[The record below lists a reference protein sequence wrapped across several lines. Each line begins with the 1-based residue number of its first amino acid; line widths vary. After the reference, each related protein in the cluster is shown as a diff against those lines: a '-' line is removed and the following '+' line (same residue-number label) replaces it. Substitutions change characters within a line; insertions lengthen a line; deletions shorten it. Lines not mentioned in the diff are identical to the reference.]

1 MSKQVKYH
9 VAGRF
14 EGQFK
19 TLQDLALK
27 SGEPFP
33 EGSKHLIRV
42 YRGSI
47 FNHHSIN
54 QEDFRQSVGEISGQ
68 HVNNIEITASEH
80 WPVEHTRIFSLGQ
93 FKLLNAEISVVHSIN
108 GRTYGKILGDITA
121 SVTEG
126 EYEEQGEKQ
135 DENPRQPWQIWKDQT
150 ENNNSDNPK
159 TPSPSPIDP
168 GPGPLRRGCR
178 NVLNAGNGC
187 LNWILWLIL
196 IAALLYWLF
205 YSTEWGQQMI
215 CRFQNWRL
223 KRELAE
229 VQEER
234 RKLEETVE
242 KTRPLASQCGG
253 AELFKGTN
261 QQQRFTY
268 TLGQTSG
275 NVLIAYDMFDVPDRI
290 EVMFNGRLVAET
302 NDNFIESKDFK
313 YLENMGFADK
323 RDTLVFP
330 YVFNPNELHEL
341 TIRVV
346 PNQDKETT
354 QWQFNVICPQ

>member
-1 MSKQVKYH
+1 MSKRVKYH

-27 SGEPFP
+27 SGDPFP

-47 FNHHSIN
+47 FNHHRIN
-54 QEDFRQSVGEISGQ
+54 QEDFRQSVGEISGE
-68 HVNNIEITASEH
+68 HVNNIEIAAGEH

-93 FKLLNAEISVVHSIN
+93 FKLLNPEISVVHSIN
-108 GRTYGKILGDITA
+108 GHTYGKLSGDITA

-126 EYEEQGEKQ
+126 EYEEPDEKQ
-135 DENPRQPWQIWKDQT
+135 DENPWQRWQIWKDQNEHT
-150 ENNNSDNPK
+150 NSDNPK
-159 TPSPSPIDP
+159 TPSPNPGDGNPKPVDP

-178 NVLNAGNGC
+178 NVLSVGNGC
-187 LNWILWLIL
+187 LKWILWLIL

-205 YSTEWGQQMI
+205 NATEWGQQMM

-242 KTRPLASQCGG
+242 KTRPPASQCGG
-253 AELFKGTN
+253 REVFKGTN
-261 QQQRFTY
+261 QQQNFTY

-275 NVLIAYDMFDVPDRI
+275 EVLIAYEMFKVPDRM
-290 EVMFNGRLVAET
+290 EVMFNGKLVAET
-302 NDNFIESKDFK
+302 EG
-313 YLENMGFADK
+313 ENGFASGT
-323 RDTLVFP
+323 DTLIFDYTFKP
-330 YVFNPNELHEL
+330 TELHEL
-341 TIRVV
+341 TIRII
-346 PNQDKETT
+346 PNQDQETT
-354 QWQFNVICPQ
+354 EWQFNVICP

>member
-1 MSKQVKYH
+1 MSKRVKYH

-27 SGEPFP
+27 SGDPFP

-47 FNHHSIN
+47 FNHHRIN

-68 HVNNIEITASEH
+68 HVNNIEIAAGEH

-93 FKLLNAEISVVHSIN
+93 FKLLNPEISVVHSIN
-108 GRTYGKILGDITA
+108 GHTYGKISGDITA

-126 EYEEQGEKQ
+126 EYEHVEIAIEEDNK
-135 DENPRQPWQIWKDQT
+135 PRWQFWKDNQ
-150 ENNNSDNPK
+150 EGDSNNTNR
-159 TPSPSPIDP
+159 PSPGPNENGNPPVNP
-168 GPGPLRRGCR
+168 GPGPLQRGCR
-178 NVLNAGNGC
+178 NVLSWGNGC
-187 LNWILWLIL
+187 LKWLLWLII

-205 YSTEWGQQMI
+205 NATEWGQQMI
-215 CRFQNWRL
+215 CRYQNWKL
-223 KRELAE
+223 KRELSK

-242 KTRPLASQCGG
+242 KTRPPASQCGG
-253 AELFKGTN
+253 REVFKGTN
-261 QQQRFTY
+261 QQQNFTY

-275 NVLIAYDMFDVPDRI
+275 DVLIAYEMFKVPDRM
-290 EVMFNGRLVAET
+290 EVMFNGKLVAET
-302 NDNFIESKDFK
+302 EGEF
-313 YLENMGFADK
+313 GFASGA
-323 RDTLVFP
+323 DTLVFP
-330 YVFNPNELHEL
+330 YIFKPNELHEL
-341 TIRVV
+341 TIRII
-346 PNQDKETT
+346 PNQEQATT
-354 QWQFNVICPQ
+354 EWQFNVICP